1 MKVKHV
7 FAALLL
13 ACGIGQ
19 SALAQEETAAE
30 ATPEVAAAPA
40 PAAQESRQSGHGKT
54 SHRSAHRPR
63 KHAAKTASTEQA
75 SGTSEPAA
83 AAAKADS
90 AAAGQTET
98 AAAAAAD
105 KPAAQ
110 SAPADKAPEPAA
122 PASATTLAMTP
133 ATPPAAA
140 PAVPPPGATPVSA
153 AADAAPAAPAA
164 AAPAQPSWRDSF
176 LYNIKA
182 TDVLL
187 ALFAGL
193 LVLIA
198 RTQARRLDE
207 TARAAAGTAQAAEK
221 TARTAENALVAGQRA
236 FMFLREFKTF
246 LHVDDASGQYRWT
259 LHPVWENSGNTPT
272 KGLEIYTTYRLLDE
286 PLAPGYDFP
295 STAEDRVTAIAG
307 PRALVEGAPGSIG
320 AEDLAAVQQG
330 KKYFYIW
337 GRAEYHD
344 IFDGTGRHTTRF
356 CNQLVQVIGDPGAPI
371 SEHNMV
377 QLMFGFHGE
386 HNGAD

>member
-19 SALAQEETAAE
+19 AAWAQEETAAE
-30 ATPEVAAAPA
+30 AGPDAAAAPA
-40 PAAQESRQSGHGKT
+40 QQESKPAGHGKAP
-54 SHRSAHRPR
+54 HRSAHRTR
-63 KHAAKTASTEQA
+63 KHAAKTSSAEQQ
-75 SGTSEPAA
+75 SGASEPAA
-83 AAAKADS
+83 EAASKADS
-90 AAAGQTET
+90 AAAGKTEP
-98 AAAAAAD
+98 AAAAVAD
-105 KPAAQ
+105 QPAGQ
-110 SAPADKAPEPAA
+110 SAPADKAPDKAA
-122 PASATTLAMTP
+122 PE
-133 ATPPAAA
+133 PAAA
-140 PAVPPPGATPVSA
+140 PALSAPAAAPLKA
-153 AADAAPAAPAA
+153 AADAAPVPA
-164 AAPAQPSWRDSF
+164 AAPAQPSWPDSF

-198 RTQARRLDE
+198 RAQARRLDD
-207 TARAAAGTAQAAEK
+207 TARAAAGTAQAAQQ

-272 KGLEIYTTYRLLDE
+272 KGLEIYTTYRLLDA

-295 STAEDRVTAIAG
+295 STAHEMVTAIAG

-320 AEDLAAVQQG
+320 ADDLAAVQQG

-356 CNQLVQVIGDPGAPI
+356 CNQLVQVIGDPAAPI
-371 SEHNMV
+371 NEHNMV
-377 QLMFGFHGE
+377 QLMFGFHSE
-386 HNGAD
+386 NNSAD

>member
-13 ACGIGQ
+13 ACSAGH
-19 SALAQEETAAE
+19 SALAQEETASA
-30 ATPEVAAAPA
+30 AKADVAAAQA
-40 PAAQESRQSGHGKT
+40 PAEQESKQADHGK
-54 SHRSAHRPR
+54 SSRRSAHRTR

-75 SGTSEPAA
+75 SGTSDAAAEPAL
-83 AAAKADS
+83 KADS
-90 AAAGQTET
+90 APAEKAESAQ
-98 AAAAAAD
+98 AAAPD

-110 SAPADKAPEPAA
+110 SAPVDKAPEPAA
-122 PASATTLAMTP
+122 P
-133 ATPPAAA
+133 PPAAA
-140 PAVPPPGATPVSA
+140 SA
-153 AADAAPAAPAA
+153 APPVAAIPARAVADSAPAPVT
-164 AAPAQPSWRDSF
+164 PAQPAWLDNF
-176 LYNIKA
+176 LFNIKA

-193 LVLIA
+193 LLLIA
-198 RTQARRLDE
+198 RTQARRLEE
-207 TARAAAGTAQAAEK
+207 TAKAAAGTAQAAEK

-246 LHVDDASGQYRWT
+246 LHLDDATGQYRWT

-272 KGLEIYTTYRLLDE
+272 KGLQIYSTYRLLDA
-286 PLAPGYDFP
+286 PLAPGHDFA
-295 STAEDRVTAIAG
+295 SSEQDMVAAIAG

-320 AEDLAAVQQG
+320 AEELAAVQQG

-344 IFDGTGRHTTRF
+344 IFEGTGKHTTRF
-356 CNQLVQVIGDPGAPI
+356 CNQLVQVIGDPGAPV

-377 QLMFGFHGE
+377 QLMFGFHSE
-386 HNGAD
+386 NNGAD